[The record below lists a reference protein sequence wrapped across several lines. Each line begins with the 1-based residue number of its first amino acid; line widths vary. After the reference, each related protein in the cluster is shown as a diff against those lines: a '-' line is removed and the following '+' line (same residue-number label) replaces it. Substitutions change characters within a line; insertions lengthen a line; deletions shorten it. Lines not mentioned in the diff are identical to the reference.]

1 MVFTAKKVEEVPG
14 FSEKL
19 KKAREEAGLSK
30 EKVCQMTGFQL
41 RHLEE
46 LESSDFEKMP
56 ADVYSKGFLR
66 KYAKILD
73 IDPDILVLEYEK
85 EIKIVRHLNKKNSEH
100 QSLPVLSQARFVIT
114 PKTLGLA
121 VGAVIF
127 LFIAGYLGYQ
137 LHFLISPPSL
147 SISEPVSDV
156 ITQSLVITVRGETE
170 PTAKLLINGQIA
182 YLEKDGSF
190 SQEVTLNQG
199 LNIIKVEAI
208 NRFEK
213 KNSIVRQ
220 VVLQ

>member
-1 MVFTAKKVEEVPG
+1 
-14 FSEKL
+14 
-19 KKAREEAGLSK
+19 
-30 EKVCQMTGFQL
+30 
-41 RHLEE
+41 
-46 LESSDFEKMP
+46 
-56 ADVYSKGFLR
+56 
-66 KYAKILD
+66 
-73 IDPDILVLEYEK
+73 
-85 EIKIVRHLNKKNSEH
+85 
-100 QSLPVLSQARFVIT
+100 VLSQARFVIT